1 MTSGRSGA
9 GLGLIAEAAS
19 FRRLFLATFAS
30 SIGTWLAF
38 VALVVD
44 VYDRTGDANWVSALL
59 VADFL
64 PIVLVGIL
72 LGPLIDR
79 LPRRNILVAADAL
92 RAGVFCVLPFAT
104 SAAQIVGLALIIGI
118 ATSLFRPAV
127 FAGLPNLVA
136 DDDLGHANG
145 ILQSAE
151 NFAWAVGALAG
162 GALVATSGP
171 DAAYWLNAG
180 TFVVSALFILGI
192 RQSLEERERSASAGH
207 RRDLVEGLR
216 MVTRSRSL
224 LTILVAWSIVTLG
237 QAIGNVSEIV
247 LAKEEFNAGDFGY
260 GVLVAT
266 AAIGLTIGSLAGG
279 DVDKPFR
286 DPRPLRRRRRP
297 PCSRVRGGGCFSERL
312 GSGCLRGRL
321 GPRERRGRRV
331 QCRAR
336 PARRAGPLARTR
348 VHGGHEHRLR
358 LLRSWDDRG
367 RPAHEWVRCADGLG
381 HLGGSLC
388 RGSVLRSRAPLG
400 RRGARVA
407 GRPDTLMARTWSLD
421 ELVAGVRSGDRRAL
435 ARAITLAESA
445 DSLAEDVIRELYGQ
459 TGPRVHG
466 RGHRARPGVG
476 KSSLVSSLVRHVR
489 PCGQTVG
496 VVTVDPS
503 SPFTQGALLGDRI
516 RLADHFLDPDVFI
529 RSMGTRGHLGGLAE
543 ATLQAALILD
553 AAGKDLLFLETVGT
567 GQSEVEIVGIAD
579 TTLLV
584 LMPGSGDSIQALKA
598 GIMEIPDVIAVNK
611 KDRTG
616 AKTMASEVRSILALD
631 TEREWETPIVLTDAV
646 SGDGVEELW
655 DCGWNPPGPPRG
667 DRASGEAPR
676 LEPRPPGVRVGER
689 PSQGTPGAGGGWRR
703 GSPSPARAGGAP
715 RAGSLERSA

>member
-79 LPRRNILVAADAL
+79 LPRRNILVAADVL

-104 SAAQIVGLALIIGI
+104 SAAQIVGLALVVGI

-162 GALVATSGP
+162 GALVATFGP

-192 RQSLEERERSASAGH
+192 RQSLEERERSPSAGH

-216 MVTRSRSL
+216 MVTRSRAL

-266 AAIGLTIGSLAGG
+266 AAVGLTIGSLAGG
-279 DVDKPFR
+279 DVI
-286 DPRPLRRRRRP
+286 RRFGIRIP
-297 PCSRVRGGGCFSERL
+297 YVAGVALLAVGFAAAAVSPNVWVAAVFVVVSGLGNGAVVVCNAVLVQRGAPDR
-312 GSGCLRGRL
+312 LRGRAFAVVMSIGYAFFGL
-321 GPRERRGRRV
+321 GMIV
-331 QCRAR
+331 
-336 PARRAGPLARTR
+336 AGPLTNGFGARTAWGISA
-348 VHGGHEHRLR
+348 VL
-358 LLRSWDDRG
+358 
-367 RPAHEWVRCADGLG
+367 CA
-381 HLGGSLC
+381 
-388 RGSVLRSRAPLG
+388 
-400 RRGARVA
+400 VA
-407 GRPDTLMARTWSLD
+407 ACF
-421 ELVAGVRSGDRRAL
+421 A
-435 ARAITLAESA
+435 
-445 DSLAEDVIRELYGQ
+445 
-459 TGPRVHG
+459 
-466 RGHRARPGVG
+466 
-476 KSSLVSSLVRHVR
+476 
-489 PCGQTVG
+489 
-496 VVTVDPS
+496 
-503 SPFTQGALLGDRI
+503 
-516 RLADHFLDPDVFI
+516 
-529 RSMGTRGHLGGLAE
+529 
-543 ATLQAALILD
+543 
-553 AAGKDLLFLETVGT
+553 
-567 GQSEVEIVGIAD
+567 
-579 TTLLV
+579 LV
-584 LMPGSGDSIQALKA
+584 LLS
-598 GIMEIPDVIAVNK
+598 
-611 KDRTG
+611 
-616 AKTMASEVRSILALD
+616 
-631 TEREWETPIVLTDAV
+631 
-646 SGDGVEELW
+646 GVEKR
-655 DCGWNPPGPPRG
+655 D
-667 DRASGEAPR
+667 
-676 LEPRPPGVRVGER
+676 
-689 PSQGTPGAGGGWRR
+689 
-703 GSPSPARAGGAP
+703 SPVVQT
-715 RAGSLERSA
+715 L